1 MTEKILTNKKHGM
14 AMLIFFLLLMAA
26 AIVMVVIG
34 AMRNIIALILPGI
47 VILCFIWIP
56 MMGLKILK
64 PQEALVLTLFGHYY
78 GTLKGEGYYYVN
90 PFCTGLSCA
99 WCRMFP
105 FSVSRNLQSQSWC
118 SFSVEVSIIYISPL
132 STKRSNTMGTPPNEM
147 ALKPVS
153 VVI

>member
-1 MTEKILTNKKHGM
+1 MTEKLLTNKKNGM

-78 GTLKGEGYYYVN
+78 GTLKGEGSTMST
-90 PFCTGLSCA
+90 P
-99 WCRMFP
+99 
-105 FSVSRNLQSQSWC
+105 SVPA
-118 SFSVEVSIIYISPL
+118 SILLP
-132 STKRSNTMGTPPNEM
+132 RHG
-147 ALKPVS
+147 
-153 VVI
+153 